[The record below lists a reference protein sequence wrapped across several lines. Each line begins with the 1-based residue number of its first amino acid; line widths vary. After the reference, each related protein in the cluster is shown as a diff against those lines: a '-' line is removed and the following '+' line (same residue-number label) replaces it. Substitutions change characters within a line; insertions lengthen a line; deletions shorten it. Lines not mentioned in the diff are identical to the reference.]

1 MKINKPSRTCLCSSQ
16 IYLWCRIPTH
26 GNAVFILKDQI
37 DGARNRWREGG
48 LLLKVLSSL
57 KLKNETSSHA
67 NCMTA
72 LFCYST
78 ILTTSTAVYQSKNVS
93 DPTTCVGK
101 ENERKTTCLLVH
113 CLLDGLRDTQNQT
126 SITANTVYLHQLC
139 KTRNQRLLGLGFANL
154 ENKAVP
160 NWGSCSYMLE
170 ISGWLAGFISE

>member
-1 MKINKPSRTCLCSSQ
+1 MKINKPSRTCLWDLSLMQNSNTWECCVYFKRSNWWRKKQ
-16 IYLWCRIPTH
+16 MT
-26 GNAVFILKDQI
+26 G
-37 DGARNRWREGG
+37 DGGG
-48 LLLKVLSSL
+48 GVLKVLSSL

-93 DPTTCVGK
+93 NPTTCVGK

>member
-1 MKINKPSRTCLCSSQ
+1 MSVRLTDLSLMQDSNTWECCVYFKRSN
-16 IYLWCRIPTH
+16 W
-26 GNAVFILKDQI
+26 
-37 DGARNRWREGG
+37 WRKRQMTGGGG

-57 KLKNETSSHA
+57 KLKNETSCHA